1 MQLANVDVYE
11 TISGQIDT
19 AHCRVST
26 AYLCQLQIAAIV
38 VSRTA
43 DLKSGPI
50 RDEGALVV
58 LGAGG

>member
-1 MQLANVDVYE
+1 MQLAKDDVYE
-11 TISGQIDT
+11 TMSVDFDIAQY
-19 AHCRVST
+19 RVSD

-50 RDEGALVV
+50 RGE
-58 LGAGG
+58 